1 MSNILK
7 VRKLPRSFVV
17 NNVHING
24 RLGQNPERKEFDSGT
39 VKYKGSCA
47 FGFSTDKDRQTMWL
61 TYEAWSNI
69 GAYGEKGVGSII
81 GNYLSKGQMMEAGGQ
96 LQTQT
101 WTDKSTGELRS
112 AAIIKVVSVRLV
124 EKKATAQPTNPAPA
138 AAINQEIKEKF

>member
-1 MSNILK
+1 
-7 VRKLPRSFVV
+7 
-17 NNVHING
+17 
-24 RLGQNPERKEFDSGT
+24 
-39 VKYKGSCA
+39 
-47 FGFSTDKDRQTMWL
+47 
-61 TYEAWSNI
+61 
-69 GAYGEKGVGSII
+69 
-81 GNYLSKGQMMEAGGQ
+81 MEAGGQ